1 MKFLETTKAVGVVAV
16 IVASIAGITS
26 CDGENGDAR
35 QGTTTVT
42 AEKQLTERPLS
53 ERFEASFQMVMDSTN
68 SWGTYLGDLGKL
80 EEEVFQLPHDEALQV
95 MESFIDM
102 AIAAQPPPVP
112 SADDLPWRRRGNRYN
127 RRDMWFEKMYWV
139 FQEVFYAS
147 RKSQQDPYE
156 GWDKLFMFLGKYTNE
171 IASLERSLRAKENR
185 VTRGY
190 MTDLKSQFGI
200 MITQFGKRSLR
211 TDPVVAIFKIPP
223 TAEQRAS
230 LLGRFEEFKK
240 YTDYM
245 STRRPYTFSTP
256 PYEIDPLAKE
266 RKSCQSETED
276 GMSSPTTDNDD

>member
-1 MKFLETTKAVGVVAV
+1 MKFLETTKAVGVVVV
-16 IVASIAGITS
+16 IVVAAIGITS
-26 CDGENGDAR
+26 CDGKSGDVEQDA
-35 QGTTTVT
+35 T
-42 AEKQLTERPLS
+42 AVIAEVPLKEHS
-53 ERFEASFQMVMDSTN
+53 PFERFEASFQMVMDSTN

-171 IASLERSLRAKENR
+171 IASLERSLRAKENH
-185 VTRGY
+185 VTRRY
-190 MTDLKSQFGI
+190 MNRLKGSFGT
-200 MITQFGKRSLR
+200 MINQFGKRSLR

-245 STRRPYTFSTP
+245 STRKPYTFSTP

-266 RKSCQSETED
+266 IEQ
-276 GMSSPTTDNDD
+276 